1 MRNVSPCRNVRSA
14 YPCRHHAVR
23 KTQKSTAAQC
33 FFAGAGYGNRTR
45 LLGLGSRCTTDVL
58 TLQSEAIIADFPAQC
73 KAKFACRHSFP
84 YMPPAGGIGWGKG
97 HKKEC
102 IP

>member
-1 MRNVSPCRNVRSA
+1 MQAASVLEQGTGIEPTFSA
-14 YPCRHHAVR
+14 WEADALPM
-23 KTQKSTAAQC
+23 
-33 FFAGAGYGNRTR
+33 
-45 LLGLGSRCTTDVL
+45 
-58 TLQSEAIIADFPAQC
+58 QSEAIIADFPAQC